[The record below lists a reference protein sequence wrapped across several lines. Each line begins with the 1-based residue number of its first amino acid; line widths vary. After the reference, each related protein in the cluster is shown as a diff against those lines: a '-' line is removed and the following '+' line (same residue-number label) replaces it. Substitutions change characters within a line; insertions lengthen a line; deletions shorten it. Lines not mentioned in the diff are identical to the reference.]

1 MNSAKLQKHK
11 PNTQKSVAF
20 LYTTNEQSEKEIKTV
35 TPHTIASK
43 KKIKYLRVNLTK
55 EMKDLNTENY
65 KRMLKEIKKDTN
77 K

>member
-43 KKIKYLRVNLTK
+43 KK
-55 EMKDLNTENY
+55 
-65 KRMLKEIKKDTN
+65 
-77 K
+77 